1 MEEQV
6 NELTEEVDIDFYQ
19 DKDEEAFLEA
29 WEEKFGPITNEDID
43 SLYKKIALDIQKK
56 VQDDEVNLGKKY
68 VYQEVLV
75 GYSDYS
81 AVNNLFLFSQ
91 SKR

>member
-43 SLYKKIALDIQKK
+43 SLYKKIASDIQEK
-56 VQDDEVNLGKKY
+56 VQAEEVKLGKKY